1 MSRKSQKKSKI
12 AILWIIVGKV
22 TRKHNLLSC
31 FCLGAEQQMC
41 RIAAAAPC
49 SNGLKRSST
58 ASETESDTSAADYL
72 PSFAFVRLV
81 RRGQVLFFYVGGLLC
96 LFFLK
101 NCERSRTWYR
111 SVFVRPSVVW
121 LTLLLSLVARCSP
134 TLAFASGTKDLTS
147 SDVNL
152 CLRHFRRC
160 QVVKAIT
167 TGLSRLLHRTKHEPP
182 QNIEFDETARWNH
195 II

>member
-1 MSRKSQKKSKI
+1 
-12 AILWIIVGKV
+12 
-22 TRKHNLLSC
+22 
-31 FCLGAEQQMC
+31 MC

-152 CLRHFRRC
+152 CMRHFRRC
-160 QVVKAIT
+160 QVVKAIQAAA
-167 TGLSRLLHRTKHEPP
+167 GYLCAFSVSLFFVSHYRKATKRQHEDQNQALALWAGP
-182 QNIEFDETARWNH
+182 QNTLSQAIDR
-195 II
+195 